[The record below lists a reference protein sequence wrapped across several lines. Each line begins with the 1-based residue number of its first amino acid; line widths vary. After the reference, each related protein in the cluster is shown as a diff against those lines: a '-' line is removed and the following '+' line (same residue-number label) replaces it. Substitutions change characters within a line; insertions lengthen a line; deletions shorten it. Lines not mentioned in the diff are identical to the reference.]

1 GERQHLA
8 HIAPRIDH
16 ERLAALLTG
25 DEIAGLGQVLVIQA
39 FEKHDVLLPPTRAA
53 RGRSFESRSGSWEA
67 ARRSSGVN
75 GLVMRHSG
83 GVSRAHADGARER
96 GAREGGGGGGR
107 RSRRTS
113 GAQGPCWG
121 GSRPAPAAR
130 PAGPA

>member
-1 GERQHLA
+1 QHLA

-39 FEKHDVLLPPTRAA
+39 LEKHDVLLPPTRAA

-83 GVSRAHADGARER
+83 GVSRAHADGARGR
-96 GAREGGGGGGR
+96 GAREGGGGVL
-107 RSRRTS
+107 SAA
-113 GAQGPCWG
+113 GAAG
-121 GSRPAPAAR
+121 AAR
-130 PAGPA
+130 ARAG